1 MTYNEER
8 LAVAE
13 TQLELAKLGFAQL
26 AKTADLNE
34 TACDIFEPY
43 ILAIKELKVSVE
55 YLRKEVEKEKAK
67 EE

>member
-1 MTYNEER
+1 MTYAEER

-13 TQLELAKLGFAQL
+13 TQFELAKLGFAKL

-43 ILAIKELKVSVE
+43 ILAIKELKGTVE
-55 YLRKEVEKEKAK
+55 YFRKEDEKEKAK